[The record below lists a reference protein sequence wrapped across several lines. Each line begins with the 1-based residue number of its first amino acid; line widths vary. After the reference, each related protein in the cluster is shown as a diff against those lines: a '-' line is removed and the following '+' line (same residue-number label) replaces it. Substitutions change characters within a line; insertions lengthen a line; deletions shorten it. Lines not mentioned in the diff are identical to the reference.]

1 MRDYKDT
8 SLLVL
13 VTPRQRVTFHS
24 LISATDLT
32 YPDAL
37 SHLWSLRPSVLRPA
51 LFLARTRS
59 PTKACASPASS
70 PPSSLSTSASN
81 PRHTNLARCSAS
93 LSPAV
98 VNSLYSWCRLTPVK
112 MLERPDFLL
121 RRLECFHGVGG
132 SSSSEVLDAGA
143 SAMSGSSREI
153 SKTDRNVRYV
163 ESLEDKKREELAQ
176 PKENHKPA
184 DTFP

>member
-1 MRDYKDT
+1 MGDYKDT

-13 VTPRQRVTFHS
+13 VTPCQCFIFHS

-32 YPDAL
+32 YPDIL
-37 SHLWSLRPSVLRPA
+37 SHLWSLRPSALRPA

-59 PTKACASPASS
+59 PTNACASRASS

-81 PRHTNLARCSAS
+81 PRHTSLARCAAS

-121 RRLECFHGVGG
+121 RPLECFHGVIE
-132 SSSSEVLDAGA
+132 SSSSEVLDTGG
-143 SAMSGSSREI
+143 SAMSGDSREI
-153 SKTDRNVRYV
+153 SKTDRNV
-163 ESLEDKKREELAQ
+163 
-176 PKENHKPA
+176 
-184 DTFP
+184 